1 MHMRED
7 VTSASRNASTDAR
20 HEREALHNPN
30 DGYQLYVAWCK
41 AKSVEKAGRS
51 TYRGFMESF
60 AVRRAHAS
68 TCEDSVII
76 NKDGQLAVFEDEYIP
91 LICTLAGKPQ
101 MIIGMKKRM
110 AWIRRFLRVDYAG
123 QHCGA
128 QSSCCTHCITGALS
142 GSEAEFDTTGSLTE
156 PWGILN
162 CPSCDKIPQL
172 FHELQSLCRLALRR
186 SGELDAA
193 LMAPFPAKNKS

>member
-1 MHMRED
+1 MRED

-30 DGYQLYVAWCK
+30 YGYQLYVAWCK

-91 LICTLAGKPQ
+91 LICTLAGRPQ

-110 AWIRRFLRVDYAG
+110 AWIRRFLRVDYAW

-128 QSSCCTHCITGALS
+128 
-142 GSEAEFDTTGSLTE
+142 
-156 PWGILN
+156 
-162 CPSCDKIPQL
+162 
-172 FHELQSLCRLALRR
+172 
-186 SGELDAA
+186 
-193 LMAPFPAKNKS
+193 